1 MGKSIINM
9 DSLAILVLAAGKSSR
24 MKTIKQLLKINNK
37 TLLET
42 ILETSKKVNSKN
54 VFCVL
59 GANAE
64 KIKRETL
71 TKQVTYIFNK
81 DFENGLSTS
90 IVCGV
95 HYFEK
100 EHSNI
105 DAILI
110 LLADQPNID
119 AQYLKKLINAYKKN
133 PTKIIAS
140 NYGNKV
146 GVPAIF
152 SENYFESLKQLKGD
166 KGAKKFLN
174 SDVNKI
180 ISIQTDKLFDLDTN
194 QDYNDFL
201 NNETISK

>member
-1 MGKSIINM
+1 M

-24 MKTIKQLLKINNK
+24 MKDIKQLLKINNK

-42 ILETSKKVNSKN
+42 TLEISKKVNSKN

-64 KIKRETL
+64 KIKRETS
-71 TKQVTYIFNK
+71 TKLVTYIFNK
-81 DFENGLSTS
+81 YFENGLSTS

-95 HYFEK
+95 HYIEK

-119 AQYLKKLINAYKKN
+119 EQYLKNLINTYKKN
-133 PTKIIAS
+133 STKIIAS
-140 NYGNKV
+140 NYGEKV

-152 SENYFESLKQLKGD
+152 SEKYFENLKQLKGD
-166 KGAKKFLN
+166 KGAKAFLN
-174 SDVNKI
+174 SDANKI
-180 ISIQTDKLFDLDTN
+180 MSIQTDKLIDLDTK

-201 NNETISK
+201 NHVTISK